1 MEIELKLK
9 AVGDDETNMIIQML
23 TGLGA
28 KVEAPKIEAPKVE
41 ATKVEIPKA
50 QSKPEEPVN
59 EVKQEVESEIE
70 ISLEDLQK
78 TFGELAKAGMK
89 PKLKKLLSK
98 HEVKKVSE
106 LPTEKY
112 SIVMDELEALKGA

>member
-23 TGLGA
+23 TNLGA
-28 KVEAPKIEAPKVE
+28 KVEAPKEQP
-41 ATKVEIPKA
+41 TT
-50 QSKPEEPVN
+50 EEPVK
-59 EVKQEVESEIE
+59 EVKQEVKSEIE

-112 SIVMDELEALKGA
+112 GIVMEELEALKEA

>member
-23 TGLGA
+23 TNLGA
-28 KVEAPKIEAPKVE
+28 KVEAPKEQPTTE
-41 ATKVEIPKA
+41 D
-50 QSKPEEPVN
+50 PVK
-59 EVKQEVESEIE
+59 EVKQEVKSEIE

-112 SIVMDELEALKGA
+112 SIVMEELEALKGA

>member
-23 TGLGA
+23 TNLGA
-28 KVEAPKIEAPKVE
+28 KVEAPKEQLKTE
-41 ATKVEIPKA
+41 D
-50 QSKPEEPVN
+50 PVK
-59 EVKQEVESEIE
+59 EVKQEVKSEIE

-112 SIVMDELEALKGA
+112 GIVMEELEALKEA

>member
-23 TGLGA
+23 TNLGA
-28 KVEAPKIEAPKVE
+28 KVEAPKEQPTTE
-41 ATKVEIPKA
+41 D
-50 QSKPEEPVN
+50 PVK
-59 EVKQEVESEIE
+59 EVKQEVKSEIE

-112 SIVMDELEALKGA
+112 GIVMEELEALKEA

>member
-23 TGLGA
+23 TNLGA
-28 KVEAPKIEAPKVE
+28 KVEAPKEQP
-41 ATKVEIPKA
+41 TT
-50 QSKPEEPVN
+50 EEPVK
-59 EVKQEVESEIE
+59 EVKQEVKSEIE

-112 SIVMDELEALKGA
+112 SIVMEELEALKGA

>member
-9 AVGDDETNMIIQML
+9 AVGDDEINTIVQML
-23 TGLGA
+23 SCMNVKCAPSVVGA
-28 KVEAPKIEAPKVE
+28 EEPKEQP
-41 ATKVEIPKA
+41 TT
-50 QSKPEEPVN
+50 EEPVK
-59 EVKQEVESEIE
+59 EVKQEVKSEIE

-112 SIVMDELEALKGA
+112 SIVMEELEALKEA

>member
-9 AVGDDETNMIIQML
+9 AVGDSEINTIVQML
-23 TGLGA
+23 TNLGA
-28 KVEAPKIEAPKVE
+28 KVEAPKEQPTTE
-41 ATKVEIPKA
+41 D
-50 QSKPEEPVN
+50 PVK
-59 EVKQEVESEIE
+59 EVKQEVKSEIE

-112 SIVMDELEALKGA
+112 SIVMEELEALKGA